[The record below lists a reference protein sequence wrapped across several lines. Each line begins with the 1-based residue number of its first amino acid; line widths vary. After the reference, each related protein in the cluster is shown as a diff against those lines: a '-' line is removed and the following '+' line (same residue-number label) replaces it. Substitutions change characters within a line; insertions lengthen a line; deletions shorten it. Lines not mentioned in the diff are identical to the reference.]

1 MKNNYLVLIQNQSI
15 ANQLVQNGATLAYPL
30 KDFCVGLT
38 NTFLL
43 EEIPTNSYIYVNRV
57 LDCESLDNLKKVLKN
72 ANQKGIIFE
81 DLGVLDAVKSLS
93 LEKILFQNH
102 QLTNYESVNEYLK
115 YVDSL
120 LISTDITNEE
130 AKEILDKA
138 DKKLIIHTLGYV
150 NIMYSRRNLI
160 SNYHNHYELDNIDR
174 LDLEVEDKKLIAVE
188 NQYGTYFYDSL
199 PLYNE
204 LDHKNILYKFIN
216 TALLSDE
223 DVLEF
228 IKNGK
233 INFETNEGF
242 TNTKTIFK
250 IKEEK

>member
-1 MKNNYLVLIQNQSI
+1 MKNNYLVLIQNKSI
-15 ANQLVQNGATLAYPL
+15 ADQLVQNGVTLAYPL
-30 KDFCVGLT
+30 KDFCVGFN

-43 EEIPTNSYIYVNRV
+43 EEIPTDAYIYVNRV
-57 LDCESLDNLKKVLKN
+57 LDCESLDKLKEVLKN
-72 ANQKGIIFE
+72 VNQKGIIFE
-81 DLGVLDAVKSLS
+81 DLGVIEITKSLS
-93 LEKILFQNH
+93 IEKILFQNH

-120 LISTDITNEE
+120 LISTDITNDD

-138 DKKLIIHTLGYV
+138 DKKLVIYTLGYV

-160 SNYHNHYELDNIDR
+160 KNYHTHYDLDDEDR
-174 LDLEVEDKKLIAVE
+174 IDLEVEDKKLIAVE

-199 PLYNE
+199 PLYNG

-242 TNTKTIFK
+242 TKTKTIFK